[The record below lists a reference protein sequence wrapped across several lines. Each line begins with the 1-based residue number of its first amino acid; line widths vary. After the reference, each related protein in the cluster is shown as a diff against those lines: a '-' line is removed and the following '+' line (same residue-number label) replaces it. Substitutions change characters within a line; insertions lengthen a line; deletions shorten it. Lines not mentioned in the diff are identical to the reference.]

1 MRFFTPT
8 ALLLLLAISAAAEP
22 AAEPMSEDEKNLY
35 AVGAFLGNTLRA
47 MELTEAE
54 LATIERG
61 LEDQALARNLDVDLS
76 SRGEKMKKFVSD
88 RMAANAVRERASS
101 AKFLEDAAAQPGAST
116 SETGLVYVE
125 SRAGTGPSPGPTD
138 QVKVHYRGT
147 LSNGDV
153 FDSSI
158 DRGEPAVFALNRVIP
173 CWTEALQKMKVGGR
187 ANITCPA
194 DIAYGDRG
202 TGTIKPGAALRFEV
216 ELLDIVE

>member
-101 AKFLEDAAAQPGAST
+101 AKFLEDAAAQPGATT